1 MIVMQ
6 MQDEVL
12 SVSVFE
18 ATLRLHES
26 LDASDVVARSISLLS
41 NMIEADSWAF
51 FLKADQLDRL
61 ELVRVVNASAYEIPP
76 FVSCGD
82 SESLIVRAINEK
94 GPVQAKADSRSENY
108 ASLLCVP
115 LIAGHRLIG
124 AIHAVRI
131 TSVKSGLEFNDSE
144 VKLASL
150 LSSAIAR
157 AMANAIDYHNATRQT
172 WVDDL
177 TRLYNVRY
185 LYQLLDNEIK
195 RSARYG
201 SPLSVVFMDLD
212 GFKMV
217 NDVYGHCAGSV
228 TLAEVAQVVLKS
240 VREVDYVAR
249 YGGDEFVIVLPETS
263 ARSALE
269 VTERVRTQLAN
280 NRFDGG
286 IGATIHLTASFG
298 VASFPDHATEA
309 ERLIELAD
317 AAMYEAKQRQKNTVR
332 VAIS

>member
-1 MIVMQ
+1 MQ
-6 MQDEVL
+6 MHDDVL

-18 ATLRLHES
+18 AALRLHES
-26 LDASDVVARSISLLS
+26 LDASNVVARSVSLLS
-41 NMIEADSWAF
+41 DMIEADSWAF
-51 FLKADQLDRL
+51 FLKSDQLDRL
-61 ELVRVVNASAYEIPP
+61 ELVRVVNASAHETPP

-82 SESLIVRAINEK
+82 SDSVVMQAINRQ
-94 GPVQAKADSRSENY
+94 GPVCIQSNGSQSGKT
-108 ASLLCVP
+108 ASFLCVP
-115 LIAGHRLIG
+115 LVAGHRLIG
-124 AIHAVRI
+124 AIHAARVEG
-131 TSVKSGLEFNDSE
+131 VKSGLEFNYSE

-150 LSSAIAR
+150 LSNAIAR

-298 VASFPDHATEA
+298 VASFPDHASEA

>member
-1 MIVMQ
+1 MQ
-6 MQDEVL
+6 MHDDVL

-18 ATLRLHES
+18 AALRLHES
-26 LDASDVVARSISLLS
+26 LDASDVVARSVNLLS
-41 NMIEADSWAF
+41 NTIEADSWAF
-51 FLKADQLDRL
+51 FLKSDQLDRL
-61 ELVRVVNASAYEIPP
+61 ELVRVVNASVYETPP

-82 SESLIVRAINEK
+82 TNSLIVQAINKK
-94 GPVQAKADSRSENY
+94 GPVCVQANGSQPDSSV
-108 ASLLCVP
+108 SLLCVP
-115 LIAGHRLIG
+115 LVAGHRLVG
-124 AIHAVRI
+124 ALQAVRNS
-131 TSVKSGLEFNDSE
+131 SVKSGLEFNDGE
-144 VKLASL
+144 VKLAGL

-157 AMANAIDYHNATRQT
+157 SMANAIDYHNATRQT

-309 ERLIELAD
+309 EKLIELAD

>member
-1 MIVMQ
+1 MQ

-18 ATLRLHES
+18 AVLRLNES
-26 LDASDVVARSISLLS
+26 LDASEVVARSVNLLS
-41 NMIEADSWAF
+41 SMIRADSWAF
-51 FLKADQLDRL
+51 YLKADQIERL
-61 ELVRVVNASAYEIPP
+61 ELVRVVNASAHEILP
-76 FVSCGD
+76 FIPCD
-82 SESLIVRAINEK
+82 DPNSLVARAISEQRPLLN
-94 GPVQAKADSRSENY
+94 KAENPQPDCQGFQ
-108 ASLLCVP
+108 LCVP
-115 LIAGHRLIG
+115 LIAGRRLIG
-124 AIHAVRI
+124 ALHAVRI
-131 TSVKSGLEFNDSE
+131 GQAESDLEFGDRE
-144 VKLASL
+144 VRLASL
-150 LSSAIAR
+150 LSKAIAR

-172 WVDDL
+172 WIDDL

-195 RSARYG
+195 RAARYG

-269 VTERVRTQLAN
+269 VTERVRTQLADH
-280 NRFDGG
+280 RFDGG
-286 IGATIHLTASFG
+286 IGATIRLTASFG

-309 ERLIELAD
+309 EKLIELAD

>member
-1 MIVMQ
+1 MQ

-18 ATLRLHES
+18 AALRLNES
-26 LDASDVVARSISLLS
+26 LDASEVVARSLNLLS
-41 NMIEADSWAF
+41 NMIQADSWAF
-51 FLKADQLDRL
+51 YLKADQLDRL
-61 ELVRVVNASAYEIPP
+61 ELVRVVNASTHESPP

-82 SESLIVRAINEK
+82 TDSLIVKAIGEHRPLSAQIESSQPDCH
-94 GPVQAKADSRSENY
+94 GHQ
-108 ASLLCVP
+108 LCAP
-115 LIAGHRLIG
+115 LIAGRRLIG
-124 AIHAVRI
+124 AIHAVR
-131 TSVKSGLEFNDSE
+131 TRNEESGLEFNDRE
-144 VKLASL
+144 VKLAGL
-150 LSSAIAR
+150 LSQAIAR

-172 WVDDL
+172 WIDDL

-195 RSARYG
+195 RASRYG

-240 VREVDYVAR
+240 VREVDYVSR

-269 VTERVRTQLAN
+269 VTERVRTQLADHS
-280 NRFDGG
+280 FDGG
-286 IGATIHLTASFG
+286 IGATIRLTASFG

-309 ERLIELAD
+309 EKLIELAD
-317 AAMYEAKQRQKNTVR
+317 AAMYEAKQRQKNSVR